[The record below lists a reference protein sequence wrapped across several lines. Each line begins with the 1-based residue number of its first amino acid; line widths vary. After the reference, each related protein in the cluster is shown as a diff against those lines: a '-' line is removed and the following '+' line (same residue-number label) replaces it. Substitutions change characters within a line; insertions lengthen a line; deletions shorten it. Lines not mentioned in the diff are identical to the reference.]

1 MMSTSTTNLHLTK
14 PAANEHADIAII
26 NANYDLIDEFAGTV
40 VVDPD
45 YVHTENNYTTTEK
58 QKLAGLENYT
68 LPTASSSTKG
78 GVKVDNESISIDQ
91 SGTISA
97 ALSGLNE
104 VNIDAVTLSDGQIL
118 KYDATSGEWVNAS
131 GGSGHTILDDDG
143 IALAQEDDLQIKGV
157 YSADNSE
164 DGVTEVNVYREMTK
178 SEFDLLSDDEKKGFI
193 RVTDE
198 PDIYADGHFQPVIY
212 SLEEREVG
220 VWTDGR
226 PLYEKTVDFGTLP
239 NNTTKTVSYNISD
252 LDYFVKIQCVAH
264 NQNGSRNIPFVDDVY
279 KSGDVLLD
287 TIKSSG
293 VIRIIS
299 HNDLSSLTGEVTLQ
313 YVKSTDV
320 AGSGSWTPQGVPTH
334 HYSTD
339 EQVIGTWID
348 GKTLYE
354 KTLVFDNPTKDSYNT
369 FYQYD
374 CAYDAGN
381 IDFAKMVGI
390 NVYDSTDNRWYEIP
404 YERLSNEENIQA
416 MEMVVSHNYK
426 CLVFFKNSQVYNL
439 TKIVYTIQ
447 YTKSS

>member
-1 MMSTSTTNLHLTK
+1 MSTSTTNLHLTK
-14 PAANEHADIAII
+14 PAANEHADIAVI

-97 ALSGLNE
+97 ALSGLKE
-104 VNIDAVTLSDGQIL
+104 VNIDAVTLSDGQTL

-178 SEFDLLSDDEKKGFI
+178 SEFNALSSDEKKGFI

-198 PDIYADGHFQPVIY
+198 PDIYADGNFQPVIY
-212 SLEEREVG
+212 STEEREIG
-220 VWTDGR
+220 VWTDGK
-226 PLYEKTVDFGTLP
+226 PLYEKTLELLSIPSTSPISIDVSALNIDVMASAIGEVYAISNGVITETVVLP
-239 NNTTKTVSYNISD
+239 AYVSQSYYGAIRFLNNNVQILHTGLGDYSNGKIIIQYTKT
-252 LDYFVKIQCVAH
+252 
-264 NQNGSRNIPFVDDVY
+264 
-279 KSGDVLLD
+279 
-287 TIKSSG
+287 
-293 VIRIIS
+293 
-299 HNDLSSLTGEVTLQ
+299 
-313 YVKSTDV
+313 TDV
-320 AGSGSWTPQGVPTH
+320 AGSGTWTP
-334 HYSTD
+334 
-339 EQVIGTWID
+339 
-348 GKTLYE
+348 
-354 KTLVFDNPTKDSYNT
+354 TLVAPSVGSVGSSLVTPIAINDIPFDFVTVVN
-369 FYQYD
+369 
-374 CAYDAGN
+374 A
-381 IDFAKMVGI
+381 
-390 NVYDSTDNRWYEIP
+390 NVYDNNDKRWYP
-404 YERLSNEENIQA
+404 LS
-416 MEMVVSHNYK
+416 S
-426 CLVFFKNSQVYNL
+426 L
-439 TKIVYTIQ
+439 TKTASDRIFISPYLNKDVNPVIFYASLYTGGNTYSNLGELNVTIQ